1 MRHNFIG
8 MVVSTAAQKTVKVRV
23 PKRVM
28 NHHVHKELLM
38 HKNYL
43 VHDELD
49 QCKLGDVV
57 RIEHCRKVSKRKTFA
72 VAEIVKPARTW
83 TDPETGIVVSRVAV
97 RGFSVSAASKK
108 DFLQDLYLKEIR
120 GYKADPK
127 ASKADVTTKV
137 FVAPKAA
144 QAPKSDIDLD
154 ADIKSYE
161 KNGVISQ

>member
-1 MRHNFIG
+1 
-8 MVVSTAAQKTVKVRV
+8 
-23 PKRVM
+23 
-28 NHHVHKELLM
+28 ELLM

-72 VAEIVKPARTW
+72 VAE
-83 TDPETGIVVSRVAV
+83 IVVSRVAV

-127 ASKADVTTKV
+127 ASKADVTTKE

-144 QAPKSDIDLD
+144 QAPKSDVDLE
-154 ADIKSYE
+154 ADIKAYE
-161 KNGVISQ
+161 KNGVIS